1 MSGQG
6 QKEGGR
12 TLALL
17 DELKAGQPGG
27 LEYFS
32 QCQFKPRCASK
43 REKDG
48 RELASAVKRAL
59 GRRRRAEDV
68 REGRTV
74 AEPEKRALVD
84 PPAAGGERAVDL
96 IEVVEHVVG
105 RVDEEERL
113 RRGGRVVSDSISGA
127 YKKGTLLSGGRT
139 HDDDVMRPLVRKKRQ
154 EVALMERQV
163 RLVRDDVWK
172 PDRPDHTVGAPMM

>member
-113 RRGGRVVSDSISGA
+113 RRGGGWFWTQLVERARRARHSQE
-127 YKKGTLLSGGRT
+127 GGRT
-139 HDDDVMRPLVRKKRQ
+139 TTTSCVPSSGKSVRKLPWWSVRSVLCGTTSGNPTGRMRPSGLR
-154 EVALMERQV
+154 
-163 RLVRDDVWK
+163 
-172 PDRPDHTVGAPMM
+172 

>member
-127 YKKGTLLSGGRT
+127 YKN
-139 HDDDVMRPLVRKKRQ
+139 VMRPLVRKKRQ